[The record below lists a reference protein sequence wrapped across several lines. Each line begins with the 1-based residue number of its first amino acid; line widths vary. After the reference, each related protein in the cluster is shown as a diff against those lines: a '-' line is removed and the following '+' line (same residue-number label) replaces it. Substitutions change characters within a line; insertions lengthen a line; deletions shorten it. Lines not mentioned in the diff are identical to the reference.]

1 MVARFVN
8 GKNIRGMLHYN
19 ENKVAAGEARLLLAS
34 GFAGDINQFN
44 LEQKL
49 QRFEHLTML
58 NTRVKTNSIH
68 ITLNFDEQD
77 KLSNE
82 QLQQITL
89 SYMERI
95 GFGDQPYLVY
105 KHNDAAHTHV
115 HIATINIKTDGN
127 RIDTHGIGWKLSEP
141 ARIELEKEY
150 GLVQAK
156 GRKNSNTL
164 NIKAANIEK
173 AIYGKT
179 PTKRTI
185 TNIVNVVIS
194 TYKFTSLAE
203 FNAIL
208 KQFNVIA
215 DRGGE
220 NTLMREKGGL
230 IYSLINDKGEQVGI
244 PIKASAIYN
253 KPTLANLQKEFEKN
267 AEKRKQYK
275 EPLKEA
281 IEKVFKPYAAISKST
296 FIAELQKR
304 NIHVAFRTNEQG
316 YTYGITYIDNHNRTV
331 FNGSDLGKAYSAKTI
346 LERFSATDK
355 RIKPE
360 LQKQHTTAIKR
371 NTQHVAQ
378 QPKTYLKSPQQT
390 NYLPLALAKY
400 QPEAAPSGP
409 HKKKKKRSKEKE
421 QNQGLDL

>member
-19 ENKVAAGEARLLLAS
+19 ENKVATGEARLLLAS
-34 GFAGDINQFN
+34 GFAGDIEKFS

-58 NTRVKTNSIH
+58 NTRVKTNAIH

-105 KHNDAAHTHV
+105 KHKDAAHTHV
-115 HIATINIKTDGN
+115 HIATINIQPDSS

-141 ARIELEKEY
+141 ARIALEKEY
-150 GLVQAK
+150 GLMEAK

-164 NIKAANIEK
+164 TIKAANLEK

-179 PTKRTI
+179 PTKRAI
-185 TNIVNVVIS
+185 TNIVNAVIG

-220 NTLMREKGGL
+220 NTVMREKGGL
-230 IYSLINDKGEQVGI
+230 IYSLINNKAEQVGI

-253 KPTLANLQKEFEKN
+253 KPTLAMLQKEFEKN
-267 AEKRKQYK
+267 IDRRKQYQ
-275 EPLKEA
+275 EPLKER
-281 IEKVFKPYAAISKST
+281 IESVFKQYSAITKNT
-296 FIAELQKR
+296 FIAEVQKQ
-304 NIHVAFRTNEQG
+304 NVNVAFRTNDQG
-316 YTYGITYIDNHNRTV
+316 YTYGITYIDNNNKTV
-331 FNGSDLGKAYSAKTI
+331 FNGSDLGKAYSAKAI
-346 LERFSATDK
+346 LDRFSATDK
-355 RIKPE
+355 RIKPT
-360 LQKQHTTAIKR
+360 LQKQNRQDIS
-371 NTQHVAQ
+371 Q
-378 QPKTYLKSPQQT
+378 QPKTYIKPPEQT
-390 NYLPLALAKY
+390 NYLLQALAKY

-409 HKKKKKRSKEKE
+409 RKKKKRKSKE
-421 QNQGLDL
+421 QDQGLDL

>member
-19 ENKVAAGEARLLLAS
+19 ENKVLAGEASLLLAS
-34 GFAGDINQFN
+34 GFAGDIDRFN

-58 NTRVKTNSIH
+58 NTRVKTNAVH
-68 ITLNFDEQD
+68 ITLNFDQQD
-77 KLSNE
+77 NLSNE

-89 SYMERI
+89 SYMEKI

-115 HIATINIKTDGN
+115 HIATINIKPDGN

-141 ARIELEKEY
+141 VRTALEKEFD
-150 GLVQAK
+150 LVQAK
-156 GRKNSNTL
+156 GRKSSNTL
-164 NIKAANIEK
+164 NIKPANIEK

-179 PTKRTI
+179 PTKRAI
-185 TNIVNVVIS
+185 TNIVNAVIS

-208 KQFNVIA
+208 KQFNVIV

-220 NTLMREKGGL
+220 NTVMREKGGL

-253 KPTLANLQKEFEKN
+253 KPTLTNLQATFDKN
-267 AEKRKQYK
+267 IEKRKQYK
-275 EPLKEA
+275 DPLKEA
-281 IEKVFKPYAAISKST
+281 IERIFRQYSTITKNT
-296 FIAELQKR
+296 FIAELQKQNINITFR
-304 NIHVAFRTNEQG
+304 NNDQG
-316 YTYGITYIDNHNRTV
+316 YTYGITYINNNNKAV
-331 FNGSDLGKAYSAKTI
+331 FNGSDLGKAYSAKAI
-346 LERFSATDK
+346 LDRFSATDK

-360 LQKQHTTAIKR
+360 LQKQNKQDAS
-371 NTQHVAQ
+371 Q
-378 QPKTYLKSPQQT
+378 QPKTYLKPPEQT
-390 NYLPLALAKY
+390 DYLLQALAKY
-400 QPEAAPSGP
+400 QPEVAPSRP
-409 HKKKKKRSKEKE
+409 RKKKKRKSQEKE
-421 QNQGLDL
+421 QDLGLDL

>member
-19 ENKVAAGEARLLLAS
+19 ENKVAADGARLLLTS
-34 GFAGDINQFN
+34 GFAVDIERLNF
-44 LEQKL
+44 EQKL

-58 NTRVKTNSIH
+58 NTRVKTNAVH

-82 QLQQITL
+82 QLQQITML
-89 SYMERI
+89 YMERI

-115 HIATINIKTDGN
+115 HIATINIKSDGN

-141 ARIELEKEY
+141 ARIALEKEFD
-150 GLVQAK
+150 LVQAK

-164 NIKAANIEK
+164 NIKPANIEK

-179 PTKRTI
+179 PTKRAI
-185 TNIVNVVIS
+185 TNIVNAVID

-208 KQFNVIA
+208 RQFNVIA

-230 IYSLINDKGEQVGI
+230 IYSLINNKGEQVGI

-253 KPTLANLQKEFEKN
+253 KPTLVNLQAAFDKN
-267 AEKRKQYK
+267 IEKRKQYR

-281 IEKVFKPYAAISKST
+281 IEKVFAPYSAITKNT
-296 FIAELQKR
+296 FIAELQKQ
-304 NIHVAFRTNEQG
+304 NIHVAFQTNEQS
-316 YTYGITYIDNHNRTV
+316 YTYGITYINNNNKTV
-331 FNGSDLGKAYSAKTI
+331 FNGSNLGKVYSAKAI
-346 LERFSATDK
+346 LDRFSATDK

-360 LQKQHTTAIKR
+360 LQKQTNKR
-371 NTQHVAQ
+371 NTQDITQH
-378 QPKTYLKSPQQT
+378 PKIYLKPPKQT
-390 NYLPLALAKY
+390 NYLLQALAKY
-400 QPEAAPSGP
+400 QPEAAPGAP
-409 HKKKKKRSKEKE
+409 RKKKKRKSKEKE
-421 QNQGLDL
+421 HDQGLDL

>member
-8 GKNIRGMLHYN
+8 GKNIRGILHYN
-19 ENKVAAGEARLLLAS
+19 ENKVVAGEARLLLAS
-34 GFAGDINQFN
+34 GFAGNISQFN

-58 NTRVKTNSIH
+58 NTRVKTNAVH

-77 KLSNE
+77 KLNNE

-115 HIATINIKTDGN
+115 HIATINIKPDGN

-141 ARIELEKEY
+141 ARMELEKEF
-150 GLVQAK
+150 GLVEAK

-164 NIKAANIEK
+164 NIRPANLEK

-185 TNIVNVVIS
+185 TNIVNAVIG
-194 TYKFTSLAE
+194 TYQFTSLAE
-203 FNAIL
+203 LNAIL
-208 KQFNVIA
+208 KQFNVIG

-244 PIKASAIYN
+244 PIKASAVYN
-253 KPTLANLQKEFEKN
+253 KPTLASLQITFEKN
-267 AEKRKQYK
+267 VEKRKQYK

-281 IEKVFKPYAAISKST
+281 IEKVFAPYRAITKNT
-296 FIAELQKR
+296 FIADLQKQ
-304 NIHVAFRTNEQG
+304 NIHVAFRTNDQG
-316 YTYGITYIDNHNRTV
+316 YTYGITYIDNNNKTV
-331 FNGSDLGKAYSAKTI
+331 FNGSDLGKAYSAKAI
-346 LERFSATDK
+346 LDRFSSINK

-360 LQKQHTTAIKR
+360 LQKQPKR
-371 NTQHVAQ
+371 NAQSITQ
-378 QPKTYLKSPQQT
+378 QPKTYLKPPEQT
-390 NYLPLALAKY
+390 NYLLQALAKY
-400 QPEAAPSGP
+400 QPEAAPSAP
-409 HKKKKKRSKEKE
+409 RKKKKRRSQEKE
-421 QNQGLDL
+421 QDQGLNL